1 MAFKDST
8 PEFRIIDLD
17 QIDPDPAHVR
27 RQIGEEALA
36 GLTNAVRKLGLIHP
50 IVVRPGAAGR
60 YVVIAGERRRQAA
73 IQAGE
78 QAVPALV
85 RPCTDDEALE
95 VRVFENIGLGVR
107 SALEARDMASAI
119 QTFSARFASP
129 EEAAAHFGR
138 APTWL
143 AEATAAARLSGKV
156 SALLDAGKIASTGA
170 AVRIEKLSRKDE
182 ARAEQLIEQIERLPE
197 GEKFSKK
204 AIDEVFSAAV
214 GRPEKPAP
222 AAAPESEPVVA
233 APAAAVAEPP
243 AAAAAPAITPPW
255 EAAPPRIAEER
266 RQIDT
271 GKVKR
276 VAELLGLDEIDEA
289 AILARL
295 IDDFLATRQA

>member
-119 QTFSARFASP
+119 QTLSARFASP

-222 AAAPESEPVVA
+222 AAVPEPVIA
-233 APAAAVAEPP
+233 APAATVAEPP
-243 AAAAAPAITPPW
+243 AAVAPAITPPW
-255 EAAPPRIAEER
+255 EAAPPPVAEER
-266 RQIDT
+266 RPIDT